1 MTPKQLTNVLILARM
16 GLAQFAADR
25 GQPNE
30 AIAEVA
36 ADLVAAQQFAATY
49 LPTDANPRS
58 EP

>member
-49 LPTDANPRS
+49 RPTDANP
-58 EP
+58 E